1 MPQAQ
6 TSRNLT
12 PAVRVLLT
20 GLAFCSPGRG
30 MRHGVRHSTR
40 GRIAAFRYSFDSMQ
54 QAVKTPLDHR
64 LVLAE
69 VLDWLV
75 EDKLVTGEA
84 AEQLKKER
92 RYFRGTLHPLVA
104 IAEQK

>member
-30 MRHGVRHSTR
+30 IRHGVRHSTR
-40 GRIAAFRYSFDSMQ
+40 GRIGAFRYSFDSMQ

-75 EDKLVTGEA
+75 EDKLGTGEA
-84 AEQLKKER
+84 ADALKKEVQ
-92 RYFRGTLHPLVA
+92 YVRGTLRPLSA
-104 IAEQK
+104 L